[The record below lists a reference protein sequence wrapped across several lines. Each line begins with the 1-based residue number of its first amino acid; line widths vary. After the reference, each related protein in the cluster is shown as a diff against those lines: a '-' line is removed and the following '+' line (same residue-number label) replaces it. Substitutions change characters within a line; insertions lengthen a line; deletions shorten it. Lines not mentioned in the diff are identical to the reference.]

1 MLDWQV
7 EIEKIYQ
14 KHCNKIEKCDSD
26 TVLYH
31 YTSSAGFLGII
42 NSLSLWLSDSD
53 FLNDA
58 SESYYFYEIYSK
70 ADVHKNS
77 TRKEE
82 IFKFNSSMLSYFHTS
97 LHSDQRVTASRLKET
112 RYILSL
118 SLDKDNLNLWNYY
131 TKNANGIGYCLGLKE
146 STFKYVTRPDEI
158 FLSGKVIYDSD
169 VQKEYLSELINDYW
183 MLYSKLRHT
192 YQRKYLFDKLEE
204 NVVIYSVFMKNP
216 IFAHEN
222 EYRVAVIRTGP
233 DVGKERLFREMNGAF
248 IPYITQ
254 KIDRFDICEVGIS
267 PTNRAEFVTRSLEA
281 MLDAN
286 AIEAEIY
293 KSNLPLRY

>member
-1 MLDWQV
+1 MLDWEA

-42 NSLSLWLSDSD
+42 TSLSLWLSDSD
-53 FLNDA
+53 FLNDS
-58 SESYYFYEIYSK
+58 SESYYFHDIYSK
-70 ADVHKNS
+70 ANVHKNS

-82 IFKFNSSMLSYFHTS
+82 IFRFKSSMFSYFHS
-97 LHSDQRVTASRLKET
+97 NLHSSHRETAGRLKEI

-131 TKNANGIGYCLGLKE
+131 TKNSNGIGYSLGLKE
-146 STFKYVTRPDEI
+146 DTFKHVTRPDET
-158 FLSGKVIYDSD
+158 FLSGKVIYDND
-169 VQKEYLSELINDYW
+169 IQKKYLSELIEDYW
-183 MLYSKLRHT
+183 ILYSKLKYT
-192 YQRKYLFDKLEE
+192 YQRNFLFDKLEK
-204 NVVIYSVFMKNP
+204 NIVIYSVFMKNP

-222 EYRVAVIRTGP
+222 EYRIAIIRTGP
-233 DVGKERLFREMNGAF
+233 DAGKERLFREMNGAF

-254 KIDRFDICEVGIS
+254 KINKFDIGEVGIS
-267 PTNRAEFVTRSLEA
+267 PTNRMEFVTRGLEA
-281 MLDAN
+281 LLDAN
-286 AIEAEIY
+286 AIESKIY
-293 KSNLPLRY
+293 KSNVPLRY